1 MFSVC
6 AVSEM
11 CGAQCVQSVRCV
23 VFSVCAVSEMCG
35 VHCVQSVRCV
45 VFNVCTVSEVCAVH
59 FLCQWM
65 NPRTLVTLDKAEKI
79 HILDVRSEEEL
90 EVSVSVIVS
99 LPT

>member
-1 MFSVC
+1 MWCSL
-6 AVSEM
+6 
-11 CGAQCVQSVRCV
+11 
-23 VFSVCAVSEMCG
+23 CAVSEMCG
-35 VHCVQSVRCV
+35 VQC
-45 VFNVCTVSEVCAVH
+45 VCTVSEVCAVH

-99 LPT
+99 LPA